1 MWTELEGWTELY
13 DVNALAGALKD
24 DEWARF
30 ERVVTETIDLA
41 RPTPSTP
48 VRRPRRPDRR
58 TSRVSTTSTSEPRC
72 ATSPGARSPSSSAV
86 SSPSRPLLS
95 ASTDSCVVPTATEPT
110 PAPRP
115 SGEVGAIPEAATPVV
130 TLEDRALPHT
140 TDPIA
145 YARAVAT
152 SLFDWDTSLGFLPTD
167 YTAAVL
173 ADADPSGEETPGLIA
188 DVATY
193 LPTVDQWLDLGAMEV
208 RQTIEIDDAYVPES
222 WTAAVA
228 ASPRPPPTGHDGRDR
243 HRHPAPE
250 RRVERR
256 GAPSRRTRSPS
267 PSSSPASRP
276 STAATSCGSRSST
289 TR

>member
-1 MWTELEGWTELY
+1 M
-13 DVNALAGALKD
+13 
-24 DEWARF
+24 
-30 ERVVTETIDLA
+30 
-41 RPTPSTP
+41 
-48 VRRPRRPDRR
+48 
-58 TSRVSTTSTSEPRC
+58 
-72 ATSPGARSPSSSAV
+72 
-86 SSPSRPLLS
+86 
-95 ASTDSCVVPTATEPT
+95 
-110 PAPRP
+110 
-115 SGEVGAIPEAATPVV
+115 V

-222 WTAAVA
+222 WTAAVEQA
-228 ASPRPPPTGHDGRDR
+228 HGHLRPGHDGRDR
-243 HRHPAPE
+243 HRHPTPD

-256 GAPSRRTRSPS
+256 DRRVVVPGLLHRLRRLR
-267 PSSSPASRP
+267 ASFDRCHVLRLSQLDNP
-276 STAATSCGSRSST
+276 LR
-289 TR
+289 